1 MTSTTL
7 LRSAAVA
14 TGLVGLID
22 PSWTARRP
30 APVPVEVKAPADLQ
44 RAAGDVRRN
53 LENQLRDR
61 ITFDS
66 DAQPAAVV
74 LVGRTGSM
82 TSLDRDGVSISTVS
96 LGSPAPNVRV
106 IAAVDPDPVR
116 VGWTATVGAVVEG
129 VGMAGKASRIVLE
142 QRGVE
147 IAREE
152 HRWKENA
159 ERFDARLHYTPP
171 SSGTSTV
178 TLRVLPFDGEA
189 VVTDNAVDLRL
200 AVSERRLNVLVH
212 EPRPSWN
219 AAFVRRSL
227 EQDPS
232 FEVSTIV
239 QASKGLAVRAGSPPA
254 ALTAAALSPFDV
266 VLIGAP
272 EELRQSEIEALLT
285 FARIRGG
292 AVVFLPDRRPAG
304 RYLELIPSAKFDEVL
319 VDSAIAIQSIAGA
332 PLRASEIAVFRASL
346 PGASVLASIEL
357 SIDRGKRPVVL
368 EWPVG
373 AGRIV
378 FSGAMD
384 AWRFRAAPD
393 DGFGRFWRSRIA
405 EAAAAAPSR
414 LEASITPGVP
424 RPGQDVTIR
433 ARIRP
438 TELERLDR
446 WNPDACRA
454 RASRRRRWSRRAYPL
469 VADGRA
475 GCFRRPLRSAVFGDL
490 RSAGQHRDRRHRRRG
505 RDRCRGYPR
514 RGELRRERTRASTD
528 CGVDRR
534 SGGRGFRLDPS
545 RAPLAR
551 PDEGGG
557 RTADSSGAVDG
568 DALTLRRVARG
579 GVDNSQAAGE
589 SVMRTASREPREEPQ

>member
-30 APVPVEVKAPADLQ
+30 APLPVEVKAPADLQ
-44 RAAGDVRRN
+44 RAAADVRRS

-66 DAQPAAVV
+66 GGQPAAVV

-239 QASKGLAVRAGSPPA
+239 QATSLSGGLAVRAGSPPT

-319 VDSAIAIQSIAGA
+319 VDRAIPIQSIAGA
-332 PLRASEIAVFRASL
+332 PLRASEIAVFRESL

-357 SIDRGKRPVVL
+357 STDRGKRPVVL

-424 RPGQDVTIR
+424 RAGQDVTIR

-438 TELERLDR
+438 TELEYSTDGTRT
-446 WNPDACRA
+446 PAVRA
-454 RASRRRRWSRRAYPL
+454 RLVGADYRDEPIRLWPTAELGVFEGRFEAPSSGTYDLQVSTATGAIADEVVTV
-469 VADGRA
+469 VADTRDGANSDESEHALRLIA
-475 GCFRRPLRSAVFGDL
+475 ASTGGVAVEASDLTPLERHLRGLTKGEVERPIHPARSMATLLLFVGL
-490 RSAGQHRDRRHRRRG
+490 LAAEWTIRRRRG
-505 RDRCRGYPR
+505 R
-514 RGELRRERTRASTD
+514 A
-528 CGVDRR
+528 
-534 SGGRGFRLDPS
+534 
-545 RAPLAR
+545 
-551 PDEGGG
+551 
-557 RTADSSGAVDG
+557 
-568 DALTLRRVARG
+568 
-579 GVDNSQAAGE
+579 
-589 SVMRTASREPREEPQ
+589 

>member
-14 TGLVGLID
+14 TGLVGLMD

-30 APVPVEVKAPADLQ
+30 APLPVEVKAPADLQ
-44 RAAGDVRRN
+44 RAVGDVRRN
-53 LENQLRDR
+53 LASQLGNR

-74 LVGRTGSM
+74 LVGRAESM
-82 TSLDRDGVSISTVS
+82 RSFDRDGVSISTVS
-96 LGSPAPNVRV
+96 LGSPRPNVRV
-106 IAAVDPDPVR
+106 IAAEDPDPVR

-152 HRWKENA
+152 HQWKENA
-159 ERFDARLHYTPP
+159 ERFDARLYYAPP

-178 TLRVLPFDGEA
+178 TLRVLPLEGEA

-200 AVSERRLNVLVH
+200 MVTERRLNVLVH

-232 FEVSTIV
+232 FEVSTVV
-239 QASKGLAVRAGSPPA
+239 QATSLSGGLAVRAGRPPA
-254 ALTAAALSPFDV
+254 ALTAAALSPFDA

-272 EELRQSEIEALLT
+272 EELRQSELEALRT

-292 AVVFLPDRRPAG
+292 AIVFLPDRRPAG
-304 RYLELIPSAKFDEVL
+304 RYLDLIPSARFDEVL
-319 VDSAIAIQSIAGA
+319 VDSPIAIQSIAGA
-332 PLRASEIAVFRASL
+332 PLRASEIAVYRASL
-346 PGASVLASIEL
+346 AGVSVLASIEL
-357 SIDRGKRPVVL
+357 SNDRGTRPVVL
-368 EWPVG
+368 EWPIG
-373 AGRIV
+373 AGRMV

-405 EAAAAAPSR
+405 EAASAAPAR
-414 LEASITPGVP
+414 LEASIVPGVP

-433 ARIRP
+433 ARIRH
-438 TELERLDR
+438 TELERSTDGTR
-446 WNPDACRA
+446 TPAVRA
-454 RASRRRRWSRRAYPL
+454 RLVGPNSRDESIRLWPTAEVGVFEGRFEAPPPGSYDLQVTTATGASADEVVTV
-469 VADGRA
+469 VADSRDGVNPGESDDA
-475 GCFRRPLRSAVFGDL
+475 FRLIAASTGGVAVEASDLTPLERLLRGLTSGEVERPIRPARSMAILLLFVGL
-490 RSAGQHRDRRHRRRG
+490 LAAEWTIRRRRG
-505 RDRCRGYPR
+505 R
-514 RGELRRERTRASTD
+514 
-528 CGVDRR
+528 V
-534 SGGRGFRLDPS
+534 
-545 RAPLAR
+545 
-551 PDEGGG
+551 
-557 RTADSSGAVDG
+557 
-568 DALTLRRVARG
+568 
-579 GVDNSQAAGE
+579 
-589 SVMRTASREPREEPQ
+589 

>member
-30 APVPVEVKAPADLQ
+30 APVPVEVKAPAGLQ

-53 LENQLRDR
+53 LENQLGDR

-74 LVGRTGSM
+74 LIGRIGSM
-82 TSLDRDGVSISTVS
+82 TPLDRDGVSISTVS
-96 LGSPAPNVRV
+96 IGSPAPNVRV
-106 IAAVDPDPVR
+106 IAAEDPDPVR

-147 IAREE
+147 IARAE

-178 TLRVLPFDGEA
+178 TLRVIPFEGEE

-200 AVSERRLNVLVH
+200 EVSERPLNVLVH

-219 AAFVRRSL
+219 AAFVRRAL

-232 FEVSTIV
+232 FDVSTIV

-254 ALTAAALSPFDV
+254 VLTAAALSPFDV
-266 VLIGAP
+266 VLVGAP
-272 EELRQSEIEALLT
+272 EELRQSELEALRT

-304 RYLELIPSAKFDEVL
+304 RYLELIPSAKLDPSAKFDEVL
-319 VDSAIAIQSIAGA
+319 VDRAIAVQSIAGA
-332 PLRASEIAVFRASL
+332 PLRASEIAVYRGS
-346 PGASVLASIEL
+346 PPDASVLASL
-357 SIDRGKRPVVL
+357 DGGKRPVVL
-368 EWPVG
+368 EWLVG
-373 AGRIV
+373 AGRII

-405 EAAAAAPSR
+405 EAAAAAPSQ

-438 TELERLDR
+438 TELEYSTDR
-446 WNPDACRA
+446 TRTPAVRA
-454 RASRRRRWSRRAYPL
+454 RL
-469 VADGRA
+469 VGADGRDESIRLWPTA
-475 GCFRRPLRSAVFGDL
+475 ELAVFEGRFEAPAPGTYDLQVSTASGASADKVVTVVAGTGDGANAGESEHARQLVAASTGGVAVEASDLTPLERHL
-490 RSAGQHRDRRHRRRG
+490 RGLTKGEVERPVHPARSIATLLLFVVLLAAEWTIRRRRG
-505 RDRCRGYPR
+505 R
-514 RGELRRERTRASTD
+514 
-528 CGVDRR
+528 V
-534 SGGRGFRLDPS
+534 
-545 RAPLAR
+545 
-551 PDEGGG
+551 
-557 RTADSSGAVDG
+557 
-568 DALTLRRVARG
+568 
-579 GVDNSQAAGE
+579 
-589 SVMRTASREPREEPQ
+589 

>member
-53 LENQLRDR
+53 LENQLGDR

-106 IAAVDPDPVR
+106 IAAEDPDPVR

-129 VGMAGKASRIVLE
+129 AGMAGKASQIVLE

-147 IAREE
+147 IARAE

-178 TLRVLPFDGEA
+178 TLRVLPFEGEA

-200 AVSERRLNVLVH
+200 EVSERRLNVLVH

-219 AAFVRRSL
+219 AAFVRRAL

-232 FEVSTIV
+232 FDVSTIV

-272 EELRQSEIEALLT
+272 EELRQSELEALRT

-304 RYLELIPSAKFDEVL
+304 RYLELIPSAKLDPSAKFDEVL

-332 PLRASEIAVFRASL
+332 PLRASEIAVYRESL
-346 PGASVLASIEL
+346 PGASVLASI
-357 SIDRGKRPVVL
+357 DP
-368 EWPVG
+368 
-373 AGRIV
+373 
-378 FSGAMD
+378 SGQ
-384 AWRFRAAPD
+384 
-393 DGFGRFWRSRIA
+393 
-405 EAAAAAPSR
+405 
-414 LEASITPGVP
+414 EASRTRV
-424 RPGQDVTIR
+424 
-433 ARIRP
+433 ARWRRSH
-438 TELERLDR
+438 RLLGSDGR
-446 WNPDACRA
+446 VALSRCA
-454 RASRRRRWSRRAYPL
+454 RRRVRAVLAVPDRRGGSRSAGAARGVHHARSSSSWSGRDDSRAYP
-469 VADGRA
+469 
-475 GCFRRPLRSAVFGDL
+475 
-490 RSAGQHRDRRHRRRG
+490 
-505 RDRCRGYPR
+505 
-514 RGELRRERTRASTD
+514 T
-528 CGVDRR
+528 
-534 SGGRGFRLDPS
+534 
-545 RAPLAR
+545 
-551 PDEGGG
+551 
-557 RTADSSGAVDG
+557 
-568 DALTLRRVARG
+568 
-579 GVDNSQAAGE
+579 N
-589 SVMRTASREPREEPQ
+589 

>member
-14 TGLVGLID
+14 TGLVGLMD
-22 PSWTARRP
+22 PLWSARRP

-44 RAAGDVRRN
+44 RVASDVRRN
-53 LENQLRDR
+53 LGNQLRDR

-66 DAQPAAVV
+66 DVQPAAVV

-96 LGSPAPNVRV
+96 LGSAAPNVRV
-106 IAAVDPDPVR
+106 IAAEDPDPVR

-129 VGMAGKASRIVLE
+129 AGMAGEASQIVLE

-147 IAREE
+147 IARAE

-178 TLRVLPFDGEA
+178 TLRVLPFEGEA

-200 AVSERRLNVLVH
+200 EVSERRLNVLVH

-219 AAFVRRSL
+219 AAFVRRAL

-239 QASKGLAVRAGSPPA
+239 QATSLSGGLAVRAGSPPA
-254 ALTAAALSPFDV
+254 ALTAGALSPFDV

-272 EELRQSEIEALLT
+272 EELRQSELEALRT
-285 FARIRGG
+285 FVRIRGG

-319 VDSAIAIQSIAGA
+319 VDNPIAIQSISGA
-332 PLRASEIAVFRASL
+332 PLRASEIAVYRGSL

-405 EAAAAAPSR
+405 EAAAAAPAR
-414 LEASITPGVP
+414 IEVSITPGVP

-433 ARIRP
+433 ARLRQ
-438 TELERLDR
+438 TELEHSTDGTRTPAVRARLVGGDNRDESIRLWPTAEIGVFEGRLDA
-446 WNPDACRA
+446 PPPGTYDLQITTTTGASADAVVTV
-454 RASRRRRWSRRAYPL
+454 
-469 VADGRA
+469 VADTRDGANPGESEHTLRLIA
-475 GCFRRPLRSAVFGDL
+475 ASTGGVAVEASDLTLLERHLRGLTKGEVERPVRPARSIATLLLFVGL
-490 RSAGQHRDRRHRRRG
+490 LAAEWTIRRRRG
-505 RDRCRGYPR
+505 R
-514 RGELRRERTRASTD
+514 A
-528 CGVDRR
+528 
-534 SGGRGFRLDPS
+534 
-545 RAPLAR
+545 
-551 PDEGGG
+551 
-557 RTADSSGAVDG
+557 
-568 DALTLRRVARG
+568 
-579 GVDNSQAAGE
+579 
-589 SVMRTASREPREEPQ
+589 

>member
-14 TGLVGLID
+14 TALVGLMD

-44 RAAGDVRRN
+44 RAAGDIRRN
-53 LENQLRDR
+53 LASQLGDR

-74 LVGRTGSM
+74 LVGGTASM
-82 TSLDRDGVSISTVS
+82 ASLDSDGISISTVS
-96 LGSPAPNVRV
+96 LGSPTPNVRV
-106 IAAVDPDPVR
+106 IAAQDPDPVR
-116 VGWTATVGAVVEG
+116 VGWTATVGAVVEAA
-129 VGMAGKASRIVLE
+129 GMAGKGSQIVLE

-147 IAREE
+147 IARAE

-159 ERFDARLHYTPP
+159 ERFDARLPYTPP
-171 SSGTSTV
+171 ASGTSIV
-178 TLRVLPFDGEA
+178 TLRVLPFEGEA
-189 VVTDNAVDLRL
+189 VVADNAVDLRL
-200 AVSERRLNVLVH
+200 EVTERRLNVLVH

-219 AAFVRRSL
+219 ASFVRRAL

-254 ALTAAALSPFDV
+254 ALTAATLSPFDV
-266 VLIGAP
+266 VVIGAP
-272 EELRQSEIEALLT
+272 EELRQPELEALRT
-285 FARIRGG
+285 FARVRGG

-332 PLRASEIAVFRASL
+332 PLRASEIGVYRGSVAGTL
-346 PGASVLASIEL
+346 VLASI
-357 SIDRGKRPVVL
+357 DTDKRPVVL

-405 EAAAAAPSR
+405 EAAAAAPAR
-414 LEASITPGVP
+414 IEASITPGVP

-438 TELERLDR
+438 TELEYSTDGTRTPAL
-446 WNPDACRA
+446 RA
-454 RASRRRRWSRRAYPL
+454 RFVGADSRDEPVRLWPTAEVGVFEGRLEAPPPGTYDLQVSTATGAIADEVVTV
-469 VADGRA
+469 VADAGDRA
-475 GCFRRPLRSAVFGDL
+475 NPGERDHSLRLIASSTGGVAVEASDLTPLERHLRSLTQGEVERPIRPA
-490 RSAGQHRDRRHRRRG
+490 RSMATLLFFVGLLGAEWTIRRRRG
-505 RDRCRGYPR
+505 R
-514 RGELRRERTRASTD
+514 A
-528 CGVDRR
+528 
-534 SGGRGFRLDPS
+534 
-545 RAPLAR
+545 
-551 PDEGGG
+551 
-557 RTADSSGAVDG
+557 
-568 DALTLRRVARG
+568 
-579 GVDNSQAAGE
+579 
-589 SVMRTASREPREEPQ
+589 

>member
-30 APVPVEVKAPADLQ
+30 APVPVEVNAPADLQ

-53 LENQLRDR
+53 LENQLGDR

-74 LVGRTGSM
+74 LVGRPRSM
-82 TSLDRDGVSISTVS
+82 TSLESGGVSISTVS

-106 IAAVDPDPVR
+106 IAAEDPDPVR
-116 VGWTATVGAVVEG
+116 VGWTAMFGAAVEG
-129 VGMAGKASRIVLE
+129 AGMAGKASRIVLE
-142 QRGVE
+142 QRGLE
-147 IAREE
+147 IASIE
-152 HRWKENA
+152 HQWKENV
-159 ERFDARLHYTPP
+159 ERFDARLRYTPP
-171 SSGTSTV
+171 SSGTFTV
-178 TLRVLPFDGEA
+178 TLRVLPFEGEA

-219 AAFVRRSL
+219 AAFVRRAL

-232 FEVSTIV
+232 FGVSTIV
-239 QASKGLAVRAGSPPA
+239 HASKGLAVRAGTPPA
-254 ALTAAALSPFDV
+254 ALTAAALNPFDA

-272 EELRQSEIEALLT
+272 EELRPSELEALRT

-292 AVVFLPDRRPAG
+292 AVVFLPDRRPSG
-304 RYLELIPSAKFDEVL
+304 RYLELVPSPKFDEIL
-319 VDSAIAIQSIAGA
+319 VDSAVAIQSVAGA
-332 PLRASEIAVFRASL
+332 PLRASEIAVYRDN
-346 PGASVLASIEL
+346 PRGATVLAST
-357 SIDRGKRPVVL
+357 DPGNRPVVF

-373 AGRIV
+373 AGRFA

-405 EAAAAAPSR
+405 EAAAAAPAR
-414 LEASITPGVP
+414 LEATITPGVP

-438 TELERLDR
+438 TELEDLPEGSRT
-446 WNPDACRA
+446 PAVRA
-454 RASRRRRWSRRAYPL
+454 RL
-469 VADGRA
+469 VGADGRDESIRLWPTA
-475 GCFRRPLRSAVFGDL
+475 ELGVFEGRFEAPPRGSYDLQVSTATGASADEVVTVVADPYNAASVDDWGPALRLIAASTGGVAVESADLTPLERHLRGLSQEEAARPIRPARSMATLVLFVGL
-490 RSAGQHRDRRHRRRG
+490 LAAEWTIRRRRG
-505 RDRCRGYPR
+505 R
-514 RGELRRERTRASTD
+514 A
-528 CGVDRR
+528 
-534 SGGRGFRLDPS
+534 
-545 RAPLAR
+545 
-551 PDEGGG
+551 
-557 RTADSSGAVDG
+557 
-568 DALTLRRVARG
+568 
-579 GVDNSQAAGE
+579 
-589 SVMRTASREPREEPQ
+589 

>member
-30 APVPVEVKAPADLQ
+30 APVPVELKAPANLL

-53 LENQLRDR
+53 LENQLRGH

-82 TSLDRDGVSISTVS
+82 TSLDRDDVSISTVS

-200 AVSERRLNVLVH
+200 VVSERRLNVLVH

-227 EQDPS
+227 EQDSS

-239 QASKGLAVRAGSPPA
+239 QATSLSGGLAVRAGSPPT

-332 PLRASEIAVFRASL
+332 PLRASEIAGFRASL

-357 SIDRGKRPVVL
+357 SIGRGKRPVVL

-393 DGFGRFWRSRIA
+393 DGFGRFWRSRIG

-414 LEASITPGVP
+414 LEASIAPGVP
-424 RPGQDVTIR
+424 RPGQEVTIR

-438 TELERLDR
+438 TELEYSTVGTRT
-446 WNPDACRA
+446 PAVRA
-454 RASRRRRWSRRAYPL
+454 RL
-469 VADGRA
+469 VGADGRDEP
-475 GCFRRPLRSAVFGDL
+475 FRLWPTAELGVFEG
-490 RSAGQHRDRRHRRRG
+490 RFEAPSAGTYDLQISTATGAIADEVVTVVADTRDGAKSDESEHALRLIAASTGGVAVEASDLTPLERHLRGLTKGEIERPIHPARSMATILLFVGLLAAEWTIRRRRG
-505 RDRCRGYPR
+505 R
-514 RGELRRERTRASTD
+514 A
-528 CGVDRR
+528 
-534 SGGRGFRLDPS
+534 
-545 RAPLAR
+545 
-551 PDEGGG
+551 
-557 RTADSSGAVDG
+557 
-568 DALTLRRVARG
+568 
-579 GVDNSQAAGE
+579 
-589 SVMRTASREPREEPQ
+589 